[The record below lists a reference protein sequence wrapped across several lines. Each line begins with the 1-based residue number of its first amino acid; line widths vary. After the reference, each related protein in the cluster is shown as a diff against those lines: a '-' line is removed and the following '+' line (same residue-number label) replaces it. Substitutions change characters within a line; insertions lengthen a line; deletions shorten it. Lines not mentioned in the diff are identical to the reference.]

1 MSTFVIPGL
10 NDDDKQIQVVAFG
23 DGEKTLFTLP
33 VLGAKGVPIGLMNA
47 VVLLLRA
54 NEAHSERDTQYAN
67 AWAYFVDVLAD
78 NYPTAA
84 RYLASFDEAQF
95 KHVMDH
101 WFEQS
106 KELGGFDPKA
116 ETSSPS

>member
-1 MSTFVIPGL
+1 MSSFVIPGL
-10 NDDDKQIQVVAFG
+10 NDDEKVVQMIEFG
-23 DGEKTLFTLP
+23 DGKATLFSLP

-54 NEAHSERDTQYAN
+54 NEAHSERDVQYAN

-78 NYPTAA
+78 NYPTTA
-84 RYLASFDEAQF
+84 RHLASFDEVQF

-116 ETSSPS
+116 EISSPS